1 MVMTSSYLY
10 ISMVSMVL
18 DMTSYLYIFMVSG
31 VTQEL
36 IDETRLSSE
45 HKMLADMISVAQKG
59 GDLEVQGRSGETPV
73 SMWELCF

>member
-1 MVMTSSYLY
+1 MLLLGT
-10 ISMVSMVL
+10 VL
-18 DMTSYLYIFMVSG
+18 LLGHTYTVYIFMVSG

-59 GDLEVQGRSGETPV
+59 GDLEVQGRAGETPV